1 MSQAYLCLVSGTEPS
16 LEKDP
21 LVNKMNV
28 PFFPHYLFPTQHC
41 CSFGL
46 PPRCTS
52 PGALHPTPPALPGAF
67 QQDLSTRSWRV
78 ERQIHQL
85 PTCFCFPVLLDF
97 RLPVTLGDPSPGCHL
112 SISSGMLSL
121 VLWSSLNSVHASA
134 YHLQLNSSAGPNEFY
149 LNLCH

>member
-1 MSQAYLCLVSGTEPS
+1 MSGTEPS

-21 LVNKMNV
+21 LVNKLNM
-28 PFFPHYLFPTQHC
+28 PFFFTLFPVQHC
-41 CSFGL
+41 CSFCL

-52 PGALHPTPPALPGAF
+52 PGALHPPPRPGALPGAF
-67 QQDLSTRSWRV
+67 QLDLSTRSWRV

-85 PTCFCFPVLLDF
+85 PTCFCSPVLLDF

-134 YHLQLNSSAGPNEFY
+134 YHLQLKSLAGPNEFY
-149 LNLCH
+149 LNLLPLRPTES